1 MKLTAERINDNPK
14 EEVMRKEVLA
24 LALLMFLAVQ
34 APAFGQ
40 SSNATIGGTVSDPTG
55 ALIPGVTVTA
65 TNDGTGVASSTVS
78 NETGTYNIPSLLPGV
93 YTVRAEL
100 PAFQTQ
106 TYTQVRLGNAAQ
118 VRLNFTMQVAAV
130 ATGIEVT
137 IAADRLLVESSSS
150 VGQVL
155 AERTVSEMPIVSP
168 IGNDVLSL
176 TRLLPGVSMTTSPI
190 FGANDTLLAGVSA
203 ANVQIQRDGVEA
215 SAGGRWTAG
224 INSATVMNPDLVGE
238 IRMILAPVDAE
249 VGRGNS
255 QIQVQTRSGTNQFRG
270 AAAWNIQNTAL
281 DPNTW
286 ANNRVQP
293 EPATRPWRNVHEY
306 TVSAGGPIVRNK
318 TFFFALWNGLLPKI
332 RENINANIL
341 TPCARRGIFRY
352 FDNWS
357 NGNVN
362 TVTNR
367 GTTPVTAVV
376 DSLGNPVVPTTNP
389 NGTPFTGTLRYAS
402 VFGPLRNTPTRP
414 DCSDAVVDGA
424 PWDPYRTRMDPTGY
438 MTKLLDVMPLPN
450 NYEVG
455 DGLNTAGYRWV
466 LGRTGADNRFGI
478 GEAVH
483 RKQINIK
490 IDHNFTSSHKINGG
504 YSYERNHAANT
515 WGVWPFRFPGA
526 AYRRPQVLT
535 LNFTSTLS
543 PTLLNEARFGM
554 RRTGTNTPTG
564 MTNPE
569 LDGAAI
575 EFFPSANSFPVLPQL
590 GAGAVCV
597 CGGQPF
603 GTRGG
608 GAGTFPGD
616 LNESTPLYT
625 YANTL
630 SWTRSTHS
638 FKGGVEYRFASSR
651 LSIDTDSN
659 DFSTFARAFGGET
672 NRSVTQGINTTNMP
686 GLAGTATTGNNAA
699 MRNLL
704 QFLSGSLSRVTQL
717 YFIGSA
723 ERLNQWDDYQV
734 STQRTRELNQRE
746 FAAFFKDDWKAT
758 RDLTLNLGVRW
769 DYYGVPWVSDGLT
782 ASPLGGGD
790 ALFGYSGRG
799 YDDWMRPGQRGDSTE
814 LAFVGPGS
822 PNPNMRPWQKDFNN
836 IGPAIGFAWQ
846 VPWFGAGQT
855 TVRGGYQV
863 SYLLGGGR
871 FSTLEGPLA
880 NPPGSSYNATIDG
893 GPGELEYLDLTDLQ
907 RIVPVPVPVAPML
920 PIPVTARNV
929 NLTAFDSNYVTPY
942 VQNLTLAVTRNLG
955 RNLTMDLKYVGTLS
969 RKLYGSM
976 NLNIPNFLDNGLI
989 DAFDAARAGGESE
1002 LLNRMLNGI
1011 NLAGNGFG
1019 PVGTVFNGVPQTGAL
1034 HLRSTATS
1042 SLRNALA
1049 NGNYQTLA
1057 NTLDTINYSKAGGQN
1072 ATLPDIPQGVNGAVL
1087 RNSGMFPENF
1097 IRTNPQFG
1105 TATLQSNLGNA
1116 NYHSMQAQLT
1126 LRPVNGF
1133 SYQGT
1138 YTWSKNLGRTGGFTN
1153 PADRGPDYTLQAGH
1167 RAHDFRSMGTF
1178 ELPFGPGQLLLRNSS
1193 GPLARIVEGWQMSWF
1208 LNLSSGAPT
1217 SISAQSMLY
1226 ASGVPD
1232 IVGPFNPEGK
1242 VQWEDGA
1249 ISGNYFGGA
1258 YTQVA
1263 DPQCARVASA
1273 IRSLCTLDAIADA
1286 SGNVVLQNPLP
1297 GTRGTLGLNTLE
1309 MPGTW
1314 TFDAAMRKVIR
1325 LTERK
1330 RLEFRLDAS
1339 NLFNHPQPANPTLDI
1354 NSATPLGNI
1363 ASKAGNRQFQA
1374 TMRLE
1379 F

>member
-1 MKLTAERINDNPK
+1 MKVSFVPI
-14 EEVMRKEVLA
+14 VL
-24 LALLMFLAVQ
+24 LVCLVLP
-34 APAFGQ
+34 PAAFAQ
-40 SSNATIGGTVSDPTG
+40 SSNATIGGTVSDATG

-65 TNDGTGVASSTVS
+65 TNDATGVASSTVS

-118 VRLNFTMQVAAV
+118 IRLNFTLQVAAV

-137 IAADRLLVESSSS
+137 ISADRLLVESSSS

-155 AERTVSEMPIVSP
+155 PEKTVRDMPIVSP

-176 TRLLPGVSMTTSPI
+176 TRLLPGVSMTESAI

-238 IRMILAPVDAE
+238 VRMILAPVDAE

-270 AAAWNIQNTAL
+270 AAVWNIQNSAL

-293 EPATRPWRNVHEY
+293 EPATRPWRNVNEY
-306 TVSAGGPIVRNK
+306 TLSAGGPIVRNK
-318 TFFFALWNGLLPKI
+318 TFFFALWNGLLPRN
-332 RENINANIL
+332 RENINATIL
-341 TPCARRGIFRY
+341 TPCARNGIFRY
-352 FDNWS
+352 FDNWN

-362 TVTNR
+362 TETNR
-367 GTTPVTAVV
+367 GGTPVTAVI
-376 DSLGNPVVPTTNP
+376 DHLGNPLTPSTNP
-389 NGTPFTGTLRYAS
+389 NGSAYTGSLRYAS
-402 VFGPLRNTPTRP
+402 VFGPLLNTPTRP
-414 DCSDAVVDGA
+414 DCSDAIVQGQ

-438 MTKLLDVMPLPN
+438 MTKLLDVMPTPN

-455 DGLNTAGYRWV
+455 DGLNTAGHRWV
-466 LGRTGADNRFGI
+466 LSRTGADNRFGI

-483 RKQINIK
+483 RKQINLK
-490 IDHNFTSSHKINGG
+490 IDHNFNSSHKINSGW
-504 YSYERNHAANT
+504 SYERNHSANT

-535 LNFTSTLS
+535 VNFTSTLS

-564 MTNPE
+564 LTNPE
-569 LDGAAI
+569 NKEEALA
-575 EFFPSANSFPVLPQL
+575 FFPSAKGFPVLPQL
-590 GAGAVCV
+590 GAGTGMTAVCV

-638 FKGGVEYRFASSR
+638 FKGGVEARFASST

-672 NRSVTQGINTTNMP
+672 NRSVTQGINNTNMP
-686 GLAGTATTGNNAA
+686 GLAGTATTGNNVA

-717 YFIGSA
+717 YYLGSA
-723 ERLNQWDDYQV
+723 DRLSEWNDYHDA
-734 STQRTRELNQRE
+734 TQRTRTLNQRE
-746 FAAFFKDDWKAT
+746 FSAFFKDDWKAT
-758 RDLTLNLGVRW
+758 RDLTLNLGIRW
-769 DYYGVPWVSDGLT
+769 DYYGVPWVSSGLT
-782 ASPLGGGD
+782 ASPMGGGN
-790 ALFGYSGRG
+790 ALFGYSGRSFE
-799 YDDWMRPGQRGDSTE
+799 DWMRPGRRGDLTE
-814 LAFVGPGS
+814 LVFVGPGS
-822 PNPNMRPWQKDFNN
+822 PNPDLRPWQKDLNN
-836 IGPAIGFAWQ
+836 FGPAIGFAWQ

-871 FSTLEGPLA
+871 FNTLDGPLA

-893 GPGELEYLDLTDLQ
+893 GPGELEYLDLTDLE
-907 RIVPVPVPVAPML
+907 RMVPVPVPVNPML

-929 NLTAFDSNYVTPY
+929 NLTAFDANYVTPN
-942 VQNLTLAVTRNLG
+942 VQNMTLAVTRNLS

-976 NLNIPNFLDNGLI
+976 NLNIPNFLDNGMKE
-989 DAFDAARAGGESE
+989 AFDAARAGGESE
-1002 LLNRMLNGI
+1002 LLDQMFNGI
-1011 NLAGNGFG
+1011 NIAGNGFG
-1019 PVGTVFNGVPQTGAL
+1019 PVGTVFNGVRQTGAQ
-1034 HLRSTATS
+1034 HLRAATTS
-1042 SLRNALA
+1042 SMRNNLA
-1049 NGNYQTLA
+1049 NGNYQALA
-1057 NTLDTINYSKAGGQN
+1057 NTLNTLNYSKAGGQN
-1072 ATLPDIPQGVNGAVL
+1072 ASLPDIPAGVNGAVL
-1087 RNSGMFPENF
+1087 RHSGLFPENF
-1097 IRTNPQFG
+1097 IKTNPQFNN
-1105 TATLQSNLGNA
+1105 ATLQSNLGNA

-1126 LRPVNGF
+1126 LRPVQGF

-1138 YTWSKNLGRTGGFTN
+1138 YTWSKNLGRTSGFTN
-1153 PADRGPDYTLQAGH
+1153 PADRTPDYKLQSGH
-1167 RAHDFRSMGTF
+1167 RGHDFRSMGTF
-1178 ELPFGPGQLLLRNSS
+1178 ELPVGPGRLLLRNSS
-1193 GPLARIVEGWQMSWF
+1193 GVLARAFEGWQMTWF
-1208 LNLSSGAPT
+1208 LNLSSGEPT
-1217 SISAQSMLY
+1217 SIEAQDMLY
-1226 ASGVPD
+1226 DSGVPD
-1232 IVGPFNPEGK
+1232 IVGPFDLK
-1242 VQWEDGA
+1242 SARVQWADGA
-1249 ISGNYFGGA
+1249 QAGNYFGGT
-1258 YTQVA
+1258 YTQVG
-1263 DPQCARVASA
+1263 DPQCDRVAA
-1273 IRSLCTLDAIADA
+1273 NIRSLCTLNAIADS
-1286 SGNVVLQNPLP
+1286 SGNIVLQNPLP
-1297 GTRGTLGLNTLE
+1297 GRRGNLGQNILE
-1309 MPGTW
+1309 MPGSW
-1314 TFDAAMRKVIR
+1314 TLDAAIRKSFRIS
-1325 LTERK
+1325 ESK
-1330 RLEFRLDAS
+1330 RLEFRLDAA
-1339 NLFNHPQPANPTLDI
+1339 NLLNHPQPADPSLDI
-1354 NSATPLGNI
+1354 NGDDPFGSI
-1363 ASKAGNRQFQA
+1363 DSKTGNRQFQA
-1374 TMRLE
+1374 MIRLD